1 MIIYPKLEFNKI
13 IKAFI
18 ISFFVL
24 IFIDGYGQCAN
35 QVTHINGSKTVNKVA
50 VTVSSSGFVDTFPE
64 YCKTFPYFI
73 GKGPSSINGKG
84 SYTFNFSP
92 AVNSIT
98 LNFTGISHSAKYK
111 EEVVIYVNDKHYRI
125 PSAGGPTDCE
135 PMALLNSNGNIIG
148 CFDCAGS
155 GWYGTTISGPIYE
168 LTVLDSVISGTP
180 NGTVF
185 SLFICESASITDFS
199 NATYHNYFIP
209 NPFSAKTTFLLP
221 KTINNVEVL
230 LFNAQGKLVN
240 PKYCIENSVLILDRE
255 NLSSGIYYYRINSN
269 SNIIEAGKLMIY

>member
-64 YCKTFPYFI
+64 YCKTFPYLI
-73 GKGPSSINGKG
+73 GQNYSSANGYG
-84 SYTFNFSP
+84 LYTFNFSP
-92 AVNSIT
+92 AINSAT
-98 LNFTGISHSAKYK
+98 LNFAGISHSAKYK
-111 EEVVIYVNDKHYRI
+111 EEVVIYVNDNHYRI

-135 PMALLNSNGNIIG
+135 PMAVLNSKGNING

-168 LTVLDSVISGTP
+168 LTVLDSLISGTP

-185 SLFICESASITDFS
+185 SLFICESVSILDFS
-199 NATYHNYFIP
+199 NATYPHYFIP
-209 NPFSAKTTFLLP
+209 NPLSDRTTIFLP
-221 KTINNVEVL
+221 KTINNVEIL

-240 PKYCIENSVLILDRE
+240 PKYSIENSVLILDRE
-255 NLSSGIYYYRINSN
+255 NLSSGIYYYKIMSN
-269 SNIIEAGKLMIY
+269 SNIIEAGKLIII